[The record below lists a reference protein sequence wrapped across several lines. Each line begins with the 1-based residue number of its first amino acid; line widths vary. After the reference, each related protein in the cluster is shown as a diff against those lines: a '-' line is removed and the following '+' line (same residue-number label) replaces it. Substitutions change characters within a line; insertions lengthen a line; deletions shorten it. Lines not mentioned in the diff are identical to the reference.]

1 MACEVCS
8 DATAGN
14 GHRSMSFHVPI
25 ATLAGAK
32 VQEIKIAGKDAAA
45 TAYQVDRMEMSLQEL
60 GDK

>member
-1 MACEVCS
+1 MQRRHGRQRTSLDVVP
-8 DATAGN
+8 
-14 GHRSMSFHVPI
+14 RSI

-45 TAYQVDRMEMSLQEL
+45 TAYQVDRMEMTLQEL